1 MNDKI
6 TNLEEA
12 YIKSKN
18 IFPDLENNINENTL
32 EINYLLNNFDNL
44 IKQNIS
50 THGRIISY
58 RNSKMFIIIR
68 YKFYDIQCLFSN
80 NTKNNE
86 IKKIL
91 YIGDYI
97 GVKGILE
104 YSNTKEKTII
114 IQDLCILAKCIRSI
128 PDQYF
133 IQNKQEKHQI
143 ENRTMVLTFN
153 KEIFKTIYIRFE
165 VIKEIRNFLH
175 NLEFV
180 ETDTPTLCRIAG
192 GAMAKPFQTN
202 YLVNKEMF
210 NLRISPELYLKR
222 FIISGFSKVF
232 EICHNFR
239 NEGISSMHNPEFTM
253 LEAYETNIYLPDVI
267 NRSINLIKHVVDL
280 LNNKYN
286 RGININFKDIK
297 TEKFYNVLD
306 KIKPDITKLTI
317 EELITFAN
325 SIGINITSNNRYEI
339 YDDIV
344 SKYYIPKNYSDN
356 LFVLTHH
363 PKELSPLS
371 KIRDNVALRFEIY
384 LFGTEIVDGYEEN
397 NNYKKQYDIFKEQE
411 ILNNRASDMSFC
423 EDLKIGLM
431 QTCGYGIGIDRLIKI
446 LLKQNFIRDVI
457 PFIE

>member
-6 TNLEEA
+6 TSLDEA

-18 IFPDLENNINENTL
+18 IFPNLENNIIENAL
-32 EINYLLNNFDNL
+32 EIDYLLDNFDIL

-58 RNSKMFIIIR
+58 RNSKMFLIIR
-68 YKFYDIQCLFSN
+68 YKFYDIQCLFPN

-97 GVKGILE
+97 CVKGVLN

-114 IQDLCILAKCIRSI
+114 VEDLFILAKCIRNI

-133 IQNKQEKHQI
+133 IQHKQEKHQI

-165 VIKEIRNFLH
+165 TIKTIRNFLY

-192 GAMAKPFQTN
+192 GAMAKPFKTN

-210 NLRISPELYLKR
+210 SLRISPELYLKR

-239 NEGISSMHNPEFTM
+239 NEGISSMHHPEFTM
-253 LEAYETNIYLPDVI
+253 LEVYETNIYLKDVI
-267 NRSINLIKHVVDL
+267 NRAVNLIKHVVNF
-280 LNNKYN
+280 LNTKYKQE
-286 RGININFKDIK
+286 INIDFNNIK
-297 TEKFYNVLD
+297 TEKFYDIINKVRLD
-306 KIKPDITKLTI
+306 IDYLTI
-317 EELITFAN
+317 EALIKFVN
-325 SIGINITSNNRYEI
+325 SIGINVTSNNRYEI

-344 SKYYIPKNYSDN
+344 SKYYIPKYYADTV
-356 LFVLTHH
+356 FILTHH

-371 KIRDNVALRFEIY
+371 KIKGNTALRFEIY
-384 LFGTEIVDGYEEN
+384 IFGLEIVDGYEEN
-397 NNYKKQYDIFKEQE
+397 NNYKKQFDIFKEQE
-411 ILNNRASDMSFC
+411 ALNNRDSDISFC

-446 LLKQNFIRDVI
+446 LLKQSFIRDVI